1 MTKKEKQMEYMK
13 IRNNTERR
21 VRAIEKKTG
30 IRLGIDY
37 SKLLSSP
44 KRYTNMYNKISVK
57 NLTNNKLPIN
67 LIEAVQGTQTVGRK
81 VIDPKTKR
89 ETFKIVKEKVTYE
102 GEEARN
108 LVKAAQRNFKIVG
121 VRQIDI
127 PKSYNKYLSKFKT
140 KAEYTKWKNKST
152 SNAHK
157 NIKKS
162 MDDLIDHFK
171 KNGDKE
177 NQIKA
182 EAMRQIILTMGKSF
196 VELLSSYDKEGYM
209 IFFEI
214 INIFDSD
221 QDVNVW
227 ASNFPDIEEKF
238 ELYIPQWN
246 AFYDL
251 YKANAKKSDKDD
263 TKLNLTQLKQEFN
276 KMRKEK

>member
-1 MTKKEKQMEYMK
+1 MIKKEKQMEYMK

-67 LIEAVQGTQTVGRK
+67 LIEAVQGTQTVGRR

-89 ETFKIVKEKVTYE
+89 ESFKIVKEKVTYE

-108 LVKAAQRNFKIVG
+108 LVRAAQKNFKIVG

-140 KAEYTKWKNKST
+140 KAEYNKWKNKTT

-157 NIKKS
+157 NIKDS
-162 MDDLIDHFK
+162 MKNLIDHFK
-171 KNGDKE
+171 NNGDKE

-182 EAMRQIILTMGKSF
+182 EAMRQIIIAMGKSF

-238 ELYIPQWN
+238 ELYVPQWN
-246 AFYDL
+246 SFYEL
-251 YKANAKKSDKDD
+251 YKENAKKDNKDD